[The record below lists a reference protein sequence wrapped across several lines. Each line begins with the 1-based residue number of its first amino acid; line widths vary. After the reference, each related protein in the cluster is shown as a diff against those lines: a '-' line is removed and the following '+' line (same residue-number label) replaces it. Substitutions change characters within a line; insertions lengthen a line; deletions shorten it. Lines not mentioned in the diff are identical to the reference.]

1 VPLVIGIGREG
12 HGDDDAGVRAARL
25 VRALLWPHV
34 RMTECAGDAAAL
46 LEGWRGEQAVIL
58 VDAMSSGAPAG
69 SIRRLDVTGAPIP
82 AVFFRDST
90 HALGLTEAVEL
101 GRSLGRLPEALILY
115 GIEGRDFA
123 PGGRLSYPVECAVRD
138 AALMISEEIITRW
151 GVHPPPADAVP

>member
-1 VPLVIGIGREG
+1 MPLVIGIGREG
-12 HGDDDAGVRAARL
+12 RGDDAAGVRAARL
-25 VRALLWPHV
+25 VRALLWPQV
-34 RMTECAGDAAAL
+34 RMTECAGEAAAV
-46 LEGWRGEQAVIL
+46 LEAWRDEEVVVL

-69 SIRRLDVTGAPIP
+69 SIRRLDVTGTPLP
-82 AVFFRDST
+82 AAFFRGST

-101 GRSLGRLPEALILY
+101 GRSLGRLPATLILY

-151 GVHPPPADAVP
+151 GVHPPPAA